1 MTKAMEPE
9 KLKSIALH
17 ARKRLLETVHHAGAG
32 HTGGSLSQI
41 EILVALYFGIMNI
54 DPAHPR
60 YDERDRFILSKGHAA
75 AGYYTVLAAR
85 GYFTEALLSTF
96 DREGSP
102 LQGHPDM
109 HKCPGV
115 DYSAGS
121 LGQGLSIAAGMAQG
135 AAMLGRTFRTFVLL
149 GDGECQEGQVWEAA
163 MYAGARKIPR
173 LIAIVDY
180 NKVQLSTRV
189 PDGVDVEPFA
199 DKWAAFNWQVLVV
212 DGHDIEALV
221 DVLERAVESSARG
234 PVVVIANTVKGK
246 GVSFIEGRY
255 EWHGKAPDDAEL
267 TRAMAELNAQG
278 AADGD

>member
-1 MTKAMEPE
+1 MTKTLEPE
-9 KLKSIALH
+9 KLKRIALH

-41 EILVALYFGIMNI
+41 EILVALYFGIMNV
-54 DPAHPR
+54 DPADPS
-60 YDERDRFILSKGHAA
+60 DENRDRFILSKGHAA

-115 DYSAGS
+115 DYSTGS
-121 LGQGLSIAAGMAQG
+121 LGQGLSIGAGMAQG

-163 MYAGARKIPR
+163 MYAGVRKIPR

-199 DKWAAFNWQVLVV
+199 DKWTAFNWQVMAV
-212 DGHDIEALV
+212 DGHDIAALV
-221 DVLERAVESSARG
+221 DVLGRAAESAARG

-246 GVSFIEGRY
+246 GVSFIEDRH
-255 EWHGKAPDDAEL
+255 EWHGKAPDDAEFD
-267 TRAMAELNAQG
+267 RAMAELNAQG
-278 AADGD
+278 AADED